1 MPSNKINLINKK
13 VRSDYSY
20 RSNNKNMNKDLILP
34 MIAGIL
40 LGAMI
45 MIFWQFNARLNNINS
60 ALVQLDQVSAQNT
73 NTVSEVVNFL
83 NQAGGGTPTET
94 PAATE

>member
-1 MPSNKINLINKK
+1 MPSNKINLNKK

-45 MIFWQFNARLNNINS
+45 MIFWQFNARLNNINA
-60 ALVQLDQVSAQNT
+60 ALVQLDQVSSQNT
-73 NTVSEVVNFL
+73 NTVGEVVNFL
-83 NQAGGGTPTET
+83 NQASGASQT

>member
-1 MPSNKINLINKK
+1 MSMPSNKINLINKK

-60 ALVQLDQVSAQNT
+60 ALVQLDQVSSQNT
-73 NTVSEVVNFL
+73 TTVNEVVNFL
-83 NQAGGGTPTET
+83 NQAGGAAET